1 MHANQSMD
9 DRSKRNTAL
18 DKRLEEIGWGLFL
31 IMIGVIW
38 LVPNAQV
45 PQGIWLIGVAA
56 IMIGLNAVRY
66 LNGIKMHGFT
76 IALGLLALAAGLGS
90 LFGLKLPIFAIL
102 LILVGS
108 IIIVKPLLGKKG

>member
-1 MHANQSMD
+1 MQANQTMGD
-9 DRSKRNTAL
+9 HSKRKTAL
-18 DKRLEEIGWGLFL
+18 NKRLEDIGWGLFL

-45 PQGIWLIGVAA
+45 PQGIWLIGAAA
-56 IMIGLNAVRY
+56 IMLGLNAVRY
-66 LNGIKMHGFT
+66 LNGIKMNGFT

-102 LILVGS
+102 LILVGAS
-108 IIIVKPLLGKKG
+108 IILKPLFDRSR